1 MTIAGDVGASLRVCL
16 SLLALLL
23 AGGCVTVY
31 QPLTSLQKPTAVQR
45 SETTFA
51 GQRMLI
57 RCYSGD
63 YLNRADAQ
71 RLCTKVAS
79 LFANQG
85 AEVEALVPYA
95 EGGLTEVAGEP
106 ADLIVE
112 LRSHLQH
119 LENPSL
125 MWVACALTCSLVP
138 GYTEY
143 SFTQDISIRDADGFE
158 LASDSLQAR
167 FKMYT
172 GAALWTVNRI
182 LDLLV
187 REESEKLTG
196 GAAERDFS
204 HDFYRQL
211 NQLAFNAKVRAE
223 VLSSFQEGS

>member
-1 MTIAGDVGASLRVCL
+1 MTITRDVGASLRVCV
-16 SLLALLL
+16 SLLLLL
-23 AGGCVTVY
+23 IGCGCVTVY
-31 QPLTSLQKPTAVQR
+31 QPMSSLQKPTAVQR
-45 SETTFA
+45 SESTFK

-95 EGGLTEVAGEP
+95 EGGLSEVAGKP

-112 LRSHLQH
+112 LRSTLQH
-119 LENPSL
+119 MENPGF
-125 MWVACALTCSLVP
+125 MWVACALTCSLIP

-143 SFTQDISIRDADGFE
+143 SFTQDISIRDSEGFE
-158 LASDSLQAR
+158 LASDSLRAK
-167 FKMYT
+167 FTMYT
-172 GAALWTVNRI
+172 GAAIWTVNRI

-187 REESEKLTG
+187 RETEDEITG

-204 HDFYRQL
+204 KDFYRQL
-211 NQLAFNAKVRAE
+211 NQLAYNAKVRAE
-223 VLSSFQEGS
+223 VLSSYQEGP